1 MIGVQCGQRPL
12 TPHSL
17 YPAQIYY
24 FVQIRPTSIVRNP
37 LRLVRILIYVDI
49 RAQSI
54 NSPD

>member
-54 NSPD
+54 NFPD